1 MGLLCLLLLAFTSC
15 GSDDNDEPAPKPEEK
30 KAASATAEYVV
41 NLSQNLLD
49 AVTITD
55 TAISWG
61 GNADGNDPTA
71 TPRSPPTVPLAQP
84 AECNDTPFP
93 LEGDNFQAFF
103 RDDLFFLRRKK

>member
-61 GNADGNDPTA
+61 GNADGNDPNRDTEVTTDGA
-71 TPRSPPTVPLAQP
+71 TGTTR
-84 AECNDTPFP
+84 
-93 LEGDNFQAFF
+93 GM
-103 RDDLFFLRRKK
+103 